1 MSVVCLSD
9 ISLSRTS
16 GLSRTHGEQRPKIGA
31 EVAHVTR
38 NSDTNFKV
46 KRCRDQR
53 YTERG
58 QLAGGGG
65 ILWRPPA
72 KLVQLSCDSRC
83 CRCTQLVGSSLAP
96 TCKCHGVSGSCSIK
110 TCWKALPDVRQFGLA
125 LQKRYATALEI
136 RARRDR
142 RSRERRLVA
151 VQRSRRS
158 VAEDELV
165 YYTISPDY
173 CLPDNS
179 LGSVGTRG
187 RYDQRLCTGNRR
199 TSGLHKRRTAYGS

>member
-1 MSVVCLSD
+1 VNFVVAL
-9 ISLSRTS
+9 
-16 GLSRTHGEQRPKIGA
+16 
-31 EVAHVTR
+31 
-38 NSDTNFKV
+38 
-46 KRCRDQR
+46 
-53 YTERG
+53 
-58 QLAGGGG
+58 
-65 ILWRPPA
+65 
-72 KLVQLSCDSRC
+72 
-83 CRCTQLVGSSLAP
+83 QLVGNSLAP

-158 VAEDELV
+158 VADDELV

-173 CLPDNS
+173 CLPDSS

-187 RYDQRLCTGNRR
+187 RYDIRQTYKRVKATADIKAFRRYQVVRMQCKTRDPRCYSAKYKRLRR
-199 TSGLHKRRTAYGS
+199 KRVFGLAMTLTFDL

>member
-1 MSVVCLSD
+1 VL
-9 ISLSRTS
+9 L
-16 GLSRTHGEQRPKIGA
+16 L
-31 EVAHVTR
+31 TR
-38 NSDTNFKV
+38 NQHCNCTNLYF
-46 KRCRDQR
+46 RIAYFAWNCMH
-53 YTERG
+53 T
-58 QLAGGGG
+58 A
-65 ILWRPPA
+65 
-72 KLVQLSCDSRC
+72 LVDVQM
-83 CRCTQLVGSSLAP
+83 VASSLAP

-125 LQKRYATALEI
+125 LQKRYATAMQI

-187 RYDQRLCTGNRR
+187 RYRIEKLYNTIV
-199 TSGLHKRRTAYGS
+199 

>member
-1 MSVVCLSD
+1 M
-9 ISLSRTS
+9 
-16 GLSRTHGEQRPKIGA
+16 
-31 EVAHVTR
+31 
-38 NSDTNFKV
+38 
-46 KRCRDQR
+46 
-53 YTERG
+53 
-58 QLAGGGG
+58 
-65 ILWRPPA
+65 
-72 KLVQLSCDSRC
+72 
-83 CRCTQLVGSSLAP
+83 AP

-187 RYDQRLCTGNRR
+187 RYDMPTYGEYTQYTEKNPVTKTLLRQIFLFLCHI
-199 TSGLHKRRTAYGS
+199 LAYYMLNSYK